1 MKKVLGTILAVAMV
15 LGLAACGD
23 TANSKSSNVENN
35 DSVVAVFNGKSIT
48 RGDIGDELLESEKE
62 VILNYVYSEVV
73 KEFFKDV
80 EVTDAELDLQLQLM
94 KTQVGEEQWPLYLSL
109 YGGGD
114 EDSFKGMLRDSL
126 RQEKYISQKSETIEI
141 SDDKLLEIYN
151 ENPDNYNIV
160 VLDVVFMGDTEAFAK
175 AKTLYSEG
183 KTLDEIAEA
192 LGTEVS
198 QDEHAY
204 FNTEGLTWDSD
215 FNDCSVG
222 DIVFSGEDS
231 GSLVIAR
238 VKELNKGIDNP
249 TVKTDMLN
257 SLKYEEAYSA
267 TNDEYVEFLKTQT
280 VNIFGTDYPLYEEE
294 DTSSDVTSSDVTSSD
309 VTSSD
314 VIETTN

>member
-1 MKKVLGTILAVAMV
+1 MKKVLGVILAITMI

-23 TANSKSSNVENN
+23 TANTNSSKVENN
-35 DSVVAVFNGKSIT
+35 DTVVAVFKGKNIT

-62 VILNYVYSEVV
+62 IILNYVYSEVA

-80 EVTDAELDLQLQLM
+80 EVTDSELELQLQLM

-114 EDSFKGMLRDSL
+114 EETFKGMLRDSL
-126 RQEKYISQKSETIEI
+126 RQEKYISQKSESIEI
-141 SDDKLLEIYN
+141 SDDRLLELYN
-151 ENPDNYNIV
+151 ENPDKYNIV

-175 AKTLYSEG
+175 SKTLYSEG
-183 KTLDEIAEA
+183 KSLEEIAEA

-204 FNTEGLTWDSD
+204 FNTEGLTWESD

-222 DIVFSGEDS
+222 DVVFSGEDS

-238 VKELNKGIDNP
+238 IKELNKGVDNP
-249 TVKTDMLN
+249 TVKTDMVN
-257 SLKYEEAYSA
+257 SLKHEEAYNA

-280 VNIFGTDYPLYEEE
+280 VNIFGQDYPLYEEE
-294 DTSSDVTSSDVTSSD
+294 DTTDATDATDATDSN
-309 VTSSD
+309 